1 MATGSSGGNSG
12 SMEGH
17 KVRLTKYGH
26 ICRGGSQ
33 KTSCSWSAFTQ
44 GAPQRKQKQQHS
56 EKEEEGM
63 SSWFIKVTKNADIHQ
78 RMFNISNLKTVQTSK
93 MHKGTCTPSLQ
104 RDRY

>member
-44 GAPQRKQKQQHS
+44 GAPQRKQKQQQA

-63 SSWFIKVTKNADIHQ
+63 SSWFIKKKKKIPLSH
-78 RMFNISNLKTVQTSK
+78 RGYKERRHPSKECLISQI
-93 MHKGTCTPSLQ
+93 
-104 RDRY
+104 

>member
-26 ICRGGSQ
+26 ICRGGSE

-44 GAPQRKQKQQHS
+44 GAPQRRQKQQHS

-63 SSWFIKVTKNADIHQ
+63 SSWFIKVTSIKECL
-78 RMFNISNLKTVQTSK
+78 ISQI
-93 MHKGTCTPSLQ
+93 
-104 RDRY
+104 

>member
-26 ICRGGSQ
+26 ICRGGSE

-63 SSWFIKVTKNADIHQ
+63 SSWFIKVTSIKECL
-78 RMFNISNLKTVQTSK
+78 ISQNLKTRANIQDAQNNLHTESS
-93 MHKGTCTPSLQ
+93 T
-104 RDRY
+104 